1 MFLEQIL
8 VVLFQSTK
16 SVGDGRMAGLTEDWR
31 WSLGSA
37 TGALRSE
44 GSCWW
49 ERVTPQLGTMPKMVR
64 RLEVSVSRVE
74 YSCVE
79 RCRPIIIPLFSYRPM
94 GRCYGQLSVCV
105 TVSLRDS
112 QSICLSVCV
121 TVRLCDFQSFCLV
134 SLCDYQDV

>member
-16 SVGDGRMAGLTEDWR
+16 SVGDGRMAGLTKDWR

-64 RLEVSVSRVE
+64 RLEVRS
-74 YSCVE
+74 
-79 RCRPIIIPLFSYRPM
+79 
-94 GRCYGQLSVCV
+94 
-105 TVSLRDS
+105 
-112 QSICLSVCV
+112 
-121 TVRLCDFQSFCLV
+121 
-134 SLCDYQDV
+134 